1 MRSNA
6 HKPDPRSPLPR
17 WTWQTIQVAFLTQHT
32 RCPKWLNFQ
41 TFESLLLAAR
51 EYYWAYMLCLDV
63 GASCGPVG
71 VILPCPS
78 PCKGVCMGCCTT
90 PIPLERQLASCYHGH
105 VYADVRITLFIIMEY
120 QVLILLVRMRRTHC
134 ARRPERRHLPAG
146 VLALSVSGTT
156 WKQLQPSLV
165 G

>member
-1 MRSNA
+1 
-6 HKPDPRSPLPR
+6 
-17 WTWQTIQVAFLTQHT
+17 
-32 RCPKWLNFQ
+32 
-41 TFESLLLAAR
+41 
-51 EYYWAYMLCLDV
+51 
-63 GASCGPVG
+63 
-71 VILPCPS
+71 
-78 PCKGVCMGCCTT
+78 MGCCTT

-156 WKQLQPSLV
+156 
-165 G
+165 